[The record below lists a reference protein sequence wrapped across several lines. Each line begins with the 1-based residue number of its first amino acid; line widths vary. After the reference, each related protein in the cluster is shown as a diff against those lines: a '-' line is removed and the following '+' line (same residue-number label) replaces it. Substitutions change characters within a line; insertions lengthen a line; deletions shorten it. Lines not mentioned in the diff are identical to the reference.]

1 MCLHARVHAC
11 SLREKKVCKSNFR
24 YHRGSQVRVSAPV
37 RHDVTDDV
45 QHGDGAGENAESVD
59 TDRRRASGGHGQPLH
74 LHLRHGGLDVA
85 TGTAVAVIR

>member
-1 MCLHARVHAC
+1 M
-11 SLREKKVCKSNFR
+11 
-24 YHRGSQVRVSAPV
+24 RVSAPV

-45 QHGDGAGENAESVD
+45 QRGDGAGENAESVD

-85 TGTAVAVIR
+85 TGTAVGAIRSVVAALMGASVIIIERLWRPFS